1 MDIKVLIE
9 ALVRLEVIH
18 FEVSDLGRPSCAC
31 KYMPAKLGVNAWNW
45 RTDLEKHI
53 YLKQIEALI
62 PLIGQG
68 IAENIINCCVYCV
81 NGDHEEDCETYF
93 AAQIARNWK
102 AVRGERGRNV

>member
-1 MDIKVLIE
+1 MNKEALIE
-9 ALVRLEVIH
+9 ALKKVD
-18 FEVSDLGRPSCAC
+18 FEHD
-31 KYMPAKLGVNAWNW
+31 YTDYTAKCICGEGFNSGKESSNKRYFRAHL
-45 RTDLEKHI
+45 
-53 YLKQIEALI
+53 YLMQIEALI